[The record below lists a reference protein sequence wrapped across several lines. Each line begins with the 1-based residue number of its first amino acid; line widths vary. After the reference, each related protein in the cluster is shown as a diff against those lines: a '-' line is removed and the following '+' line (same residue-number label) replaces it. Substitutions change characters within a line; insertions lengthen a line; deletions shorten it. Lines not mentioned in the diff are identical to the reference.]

1 MPPTFP
7 DKDDPPPPKRPTPA
21 DFHNPSKCWITIPG
35 QCAQFSRS
43 DLPVK
48 SPADAEK
55 CPTKR
60 QKDEKCCKSGQ
71 KKESGRWDQL
81 CMKDS

>member
-1 MPPTFP
+1 MPLMFP
-7 DKDDPPPPKRPTPA
+7 AKDDPPPPKRPTPA
-21 DFHNPSKCWITIPG
+21 DFHNPSKCWITISG

-60 QKDEKCCKSGQ
+60 QKDEKCCKSGR